1 MLPNRGIG
9 WRYDLPAHDAPP
21 TQREVF
27 LSSVLK
33 TNVTGRIF
41 IELPRSSTSARGIA
55 LLGGLIFLTY
65 AMGCIA
71 PDILDSLFHYPQSRL
86 DITVIGAAIVLLSTW
101 AFFPLVRMDLRLPR
115 DEPIRFNRARQKVY
129 FYQYRFD
136 RLNPFGSKGWG
147 VKPVAYDWADLTAE
161 VYRVYAPMGN
171 GGLIENVM
179 LSVCKP
185 GTQEV
190 IDRLFL
196 CDNIEQ
202 GKQYWALARL
212 YMQDG
217 YDALPDAVRPVQGQ
231 KKGNGLNP
239 LRYLAPQVQWP
250 AAIDIESRSAPGTE

>member
-65 AMGCIA
+65 AMVCIA

-101 AFFPLVRMDLRLPR
+101 AFFFHSFV
-115 DEPIRFNRARQKVY
+115 
-129 FYQYRFD
+129 
-136 RLNPFGSKGWG
+136 W
-147 VKPVAYDWADLTAE
+147 T
-161 VYRVYAPMGN
+161 
-171 GGLIENVM
+171 
-179 LSVCKP
+179 
-185 GTQEV
+185 
-190 IDRLFL
+190 
-196 CDNIEQ
+196 
-202 GKQYWALARL
+202 
-212 YMQDG
+212 
-217 YDALPDAVRPVQGQ
+217 
-231 KKGNGLNP
+231 
-239 LRYLAPQVQWP
+239 
-250 AAIDIESRSAPGTE
+250 